1 MRAGKC
7 YTLQSDIGIDLCRQ
21 HIGARHEMT
30 RSRGFGAEREIL
42 ALQIGQRIDRS
53 IPSNEHR
60 AEFLVFFTLHNWN
73 HLAAATYISLNES
86 KAAELHQIEL
96 VVQQPPPT
104 AAA

>member
-1 MRAGKC
+1 
-7 YTLQSDIGIDLCRQ
+7 
-21 HIGARHEMT
+21 MT

-96 VVQQPPPT
+96 VVQQPPPHGRSVIGNPCKFDLYAQLLFQIT
-104 AAA
+104 A